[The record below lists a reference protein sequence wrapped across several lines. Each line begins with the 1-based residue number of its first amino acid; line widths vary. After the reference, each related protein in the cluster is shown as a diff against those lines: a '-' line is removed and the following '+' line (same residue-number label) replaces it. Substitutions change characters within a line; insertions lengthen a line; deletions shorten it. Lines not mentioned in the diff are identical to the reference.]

1 MDARDTLSGA
11 PAAEN
16 STGLDVVLAASTKA
30 TSARPS
36 PSKSPAT
43 GVHPVPAGF
52 ATVDVVNAASE
63 VLPAIERCEPD
74 LMLLDLSLAD
84 GDGRCVYRELVHRL
98 PIIISTGSF
107 DFVCEHEQITVLMK
121 PFTTEQLLS
130 AIAGIF
136 GD

>member
-1 MDARDTLSGA
+1 MMRILIVEDDVAIA
-11 PAAEN
+11 
-16 STGLDVVLAASTKA
+16 TGLQWVLEAE
-30 TSARPS
+30 
-36 PSKSPAT
+36 
-43 GVHPVPAGF
+43 GM
-52 ATVDVVNAASE
+52 TVEVVNAASE

-107 DFVCEHEQITVLMK
+107 DFVCEHECITVLMK
-121 PFTTEQLLS
+121 PFTTEQLLN